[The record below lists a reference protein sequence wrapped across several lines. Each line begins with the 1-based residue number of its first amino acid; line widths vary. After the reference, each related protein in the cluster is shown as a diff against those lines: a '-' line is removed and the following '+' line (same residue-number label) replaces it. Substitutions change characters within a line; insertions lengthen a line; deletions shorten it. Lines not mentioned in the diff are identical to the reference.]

1 MLTDADSARKIAANQ
16 LQTGAPFITSEMKV
30 MIAKIRIGIAVDK
43 TILWPKWSAAFDQ
56 RGEEITVTSAAT
68 AVSEPAIAYLPS
80 TDWTK
85 RMIARAS
92 IAIGKR
98 AINPADAILFAPG
111 VLKSSEYVLNN
122 Y

>member
-56 RGEEITVTSAAT
+56 SGEETTVTSAAT

-85 RMIARAS
+85 RMIANAS
-92 IAIGKR
+92 IAIGSR